1 MTRFFPRILQRC
13 AQAAS
18 LAAVAALIGFFS
30 MAPAYT
36 HLAPGRAM
44 IKLTFTH
51 GAPRVTDCRRLSVEE
66 LEKLPPNMR
75 RPTECPRRRPPVWV
89 EFTLDTQTMLTAW
102 LPPSGLSGDGP
113 SRMYRGFA
121 VPAGSHRLTVRLRD
135 SGRTSGFDYE
145 FDQTVN
151 LEASKNL
158 VIDFHPTGG
167 GFYIR

>member
-1 MTRFFPRILQRC
+1 VNRLLRLS
-13 AQAAS
+13 AQALS
-18 LAAVAALIGFFS
+18 LAVVAALIGVFS
-30 MAPAYT
+30 VAPTYT
-36 HLAPGRAM
+36 HLAPGLAL

-51 GAPRVTDCRRLSVEE
+51 GAPRVTDCRRLSSEE

-75 RPTECPRRRPPVWV
+75 RPIECPRRRPPVWV
-89 EFTLDTQTMLTAW
+89 EFSLDAQPMLTAW

-113 SRMYRGFA
+113 SRIYRGFV
-121 VPAGSHRLTVRLRD
+121 VPAGSHRLNVRLRD
-135 SGRTSGFDYE
+135 SGRTSGFDHE

-151 LEASKNL
+151 LAASQNL